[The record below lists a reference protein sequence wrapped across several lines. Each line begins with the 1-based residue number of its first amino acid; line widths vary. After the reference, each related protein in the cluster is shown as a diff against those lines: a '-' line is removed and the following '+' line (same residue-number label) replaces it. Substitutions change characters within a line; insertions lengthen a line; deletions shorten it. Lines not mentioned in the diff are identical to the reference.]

1 MSNTGWSAGTET
13 EADLP
18 FAGLHRL
25 LRPVLSGA
33 DELPRRQREAILA
46 AFGLSDGSASDL
58 FLVGLAALT
67 LLADPAAQ
75 SPLLLLV
82 EDAHWLDRPS
92 LQVIA
97 FIAHRIESDAILL
110 LAVARDGTGADIA
123 SLGLEELRLG
133 RLGDEDASALL
144 ALCAPDLTER
154 AADGHS
160 LPAALAAGL
169 TVALAC
175 LAMLMRYH
183 RAVWEAVDSIVP
195 LRGEANS

>member
-67 LLADPAAQ
+67 LVADPAAQ

-82 EDAHWLDRPS
+82 P
-92 LQVIA
+92 
-97 FIAHRIESDAILL
+97 IESKATGSFCW
-110 LAVARDGTGADIA
+110 RSRGTAPAPTSRRSGWK
-123 SLGLEELRLG
+123 SF
-133 RLGDEDASALL
+133 ASAGSVTRMHRRCLPS
-144 ALCAPDLTER
+144 ALPT
-154 AADGHS
+154 
-160 LPAALAAGL
+160 
-169 TVALAC
+169 
-175 LAMLMRYH
+175 
-183 RAVWEAVDSIVP
+183 
-195 LRGEANS
+195 